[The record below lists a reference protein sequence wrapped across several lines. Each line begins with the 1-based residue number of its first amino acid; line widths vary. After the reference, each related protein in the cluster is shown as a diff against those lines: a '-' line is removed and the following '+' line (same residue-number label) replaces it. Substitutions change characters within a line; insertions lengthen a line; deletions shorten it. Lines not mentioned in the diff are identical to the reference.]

1 MWYHCRTSIF
11 TFVTFVIILPYLLL
25 LNKIP
30 KYFFSHKFENSHTKA
45 MITIHLSWLKAV
57 YWHDPPVFAHPLF
70 STTCI
75 SPSAPSDLT
84 LLNPPKIL
92 PPDWLPLFMKTN
104 TTQCSTFTLAV
115 SMVRKYYFKCGL
127 AAYHS
132 HHPSSCKLPFWP
144 FSSVSGPTLQSLPVY
159 FQEQQLR
166 LNSEGCLFSLRLI
179 PSRLKTFCTAKGSL
193 SPSLSFFALTLQ
205 GP

>member
-1 MWYHCRTSIF
+1 MAKSCLLTWPTSVCTSIIF
-11 TFVTFVIILPYLLL
+11 YHLY
-25 LNKIP
+25 
-30 KYFFSHKFENSHTKA
+30 
-45 MITIHLSWLKAV
+45 IT
-57 YWHDPPVFAHPLF
+57 F
-70 STTCI
+70 STFRSNEVI
-75 SPSAPSDLT
+75 
-84 LLNPPKIL
+84 NPPKIL